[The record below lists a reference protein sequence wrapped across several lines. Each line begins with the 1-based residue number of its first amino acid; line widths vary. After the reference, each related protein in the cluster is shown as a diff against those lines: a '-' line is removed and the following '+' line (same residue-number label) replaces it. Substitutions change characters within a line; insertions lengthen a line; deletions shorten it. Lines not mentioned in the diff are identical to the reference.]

1 MQEFVDQCVIQLT
14 HNTNGDLVVK
24 LLQAL
29 RLAVVGPNISASV
42 AVSVFFG
49 KIRTCSSYNILA
61 ELLETIIA
69 VTETKDIL
77 KTLLAPQV
85 MEHFATL
92 CTLVTD
98 QHSRIRVLVLRLCE
112 KFCVVPALRGYA
124 LQVIMSFLSDNEAIV
139 QQTSLSLLVDIWSH
153 PEIKQLLDINNLLDG
168 VGTMLKCHAYSV
180 RRSAITML
188 WNIAQG
194 DPEVRQ
200 ERETGSGGSRAVL
213 FNNVFVQLCD
223 FLNDSYPDLRAMALL
238 LMGTMQQASP
248 VLLWQ
253 TLSKQ
258 IGGVQK
264 LRGSQNWGSTQNRKT
279 PGDAG
284 DFDISGDDVSLMDSN
299 MCGAFIHGLEDEFSI
314 VRSSAID
321 AICELACVSRKF
333 ADMCIPF
340 LVDMFNDENR
350 HIRLNAITSV
360 AKISVMWKFAL
371 KSELTETMTL
381 ALFDGDSN
389 IRCATHK
396 LIGMIS
402 VDSPATL
409 KTLVDVLQRAI
420 GGFPQDNLS
429 ILQAFSHLG
438 QAHPILVEG
447 LMPVLLRLD
456 SRFLPLAIRLENVQ
470 HTCNLV
476 LILNGC
482 FSSPHLIALL
492 PMYVKEQYLYL
503 REQYRDIIPRLPGM
517 TGDSLLDMHQTEDMA
532 VFDIRPSLEKHCL
545 RLGHD
550 PLKAVSKST
559 ITARMDRDLRLL
571 SQKNISHSV
580 LYECLSLA
588 ILHDGIKVL
597 SDTFSGVPVGILSSI
612 METTKSQQSLGKYIW
627 SIPVEVRKKSA
638 LVSILD
644 SIPLDIRGRVLVVFP
659 CKISISNVSDISV
672 LSVEVNIGGLAVS
685 NLPLVC
691 QSATFIRP
699 MEWVVNIDL
708 SVDVGNANGPLD
720 INIVSKIGHVVSS
733 TTTKCF
739 EFKT

>member
-180 RRSAITML
+180 VDLRS
-188 WNIAQG
+188 
-194 DPEVRQ
+194 PCY
-200 ERETGSGGSRAVL
+200 AV
-213 FNNVFVQLCD
+213 CD

>member
-1 MQEFVDQCVIQLT
+1 
-14 HNTNGDLVVK
+14 
-24 LLQAL
+24 
-29 RLAVVGPNISASV
+29 
-42 AVSVFFG
+42 
-49 KIRTCSSYNILA
+49 
-61 ELLETIIA
+61 
-69 VTETKDIL
+69 
-77 KTLLAPQV
+77 

-223 FLNDSYPDLRAMALL
+223 FLNDSYPDLRAM
-238 LMGTMQQASP
+238 
-248 VLLWQ
+248 
-253 TLSKQ
+253 
-258 IGGVQK
+258 
-264 LRGSQNWGSTQNRKT
+264 NRKT

-470 HTCNLV
+470 H
-476 LILNGC
+476 
-482 FSSPHLIALL
+482 
-492 PMYVKEQYLYL
+492 
-503 REQYRDIIPRLPGM
+503 
-517 TGDSLLDMHQTEDMA
+517 MA